1 MQRFVK
7 FSLCAVLAWP
17 ALALAQDGNA
27 PVVRVFVAESQAQA
41 FSAGGSGGAFSA
53 TGGSNDQTVEIQKNL
68 QERSECEGLRVTN
81 RAGRA
86 HFVVTMDRSEGGL
99 SKRMFGFAA
108 RDNKIAL
115 FDGWG
120 DLIFSNST
128 RSVGNAV
135 KDVCVAIRREVS
147 SGAELVTVG
156 EADSQ

>member
-1 MQRFVK
+1 MHSFVK
-7 FSLCAVLAWP
+7 FSLLVVLACPLP
-17 ALALAQDGNA
+17 ALAQGDGT

-41 FSAGGSGGAFSA
+41 FNAGGSGGTFSA

-68 QERSECEGLRVTN
+68 QEQRECEGLRVTN
-81 RAGRA
+81 RVRRA
-86 HFVVTMDRSEGGL
+86 HFVVTMDRSEGGF
-99 SKRMFGFAA
+99 SKRVFGFAA

-120 DLIFSNST
+120 DMVFSNST

-135 KDVCVAIRREVS
+135 KDVCVAIQREVA
-147 SGAELVTVG
+147 SGTELVTVG